1 MNRTVFSLPEHSE
14 YLTHGGLSVR
24 RAVEHFSGGASR
36 LDKLIELL
44 DRRRGV
50 VLSSGTTVPG
60 RYESFDLGFSDP
72 PFVLQTSGVDFSL
85 RALNERGEV
94 LIAFLADTLREASVV
109 FTDKTA
115 SRLAGHIIRGK
126 APIEED
132 QRTRRAS
139 VMSLV
144 RDLIANFAAGEDAL
158 LGLFGAFAY
167 DLVFQIEDLV
177 QKRPREKDQRDIVLY
192 VPDRLLAYDR
202 ATSRGAV
209 LSYDFAWQGNSTDGL
224 SRQTPDSVYA
234 NTNRQGFSDHAPGEY
249 QATVELARAAFARGD
264 LFEAVPGQLFAEPCE
279 RTPAEVFQRLCRIN
293 PSPYGALMNLGDG
306 EYLVSASPEMFV
318 RSDGKRV
325 ETCPISGTIA
335 RGIDAIGD
343 AEQIRQLLNSEKDE
357 FELNMCTDVDRNDK
371 ARVCVPG
378 TIKVLARRQ
387 IETYSKL
394 FHTVDH
400 VEGMLRPGF
409 DALDAFLTHAWA
421 VTVTGAPKLWA
432 MQFVEDHERSPRRWY
447 AGAIGC
453 VNFDGSINTGL
464 TIRTIRMKDGLAEVR
479 VGATCLFDSN
489 PAAED
494 RECQVKAAALFQAL
508 RGDPARPLSSTAPD
522 ATGSGKQVLLIDHD
536 DSFVHMLADYFRQV
550 GAQVTVVR
558 YVHAL
563 DLLKQRKW
571 DLLVLSPG
579 PGRPEDFGISG
590 TIDAAL
596 KKKMPIFG
604 VCLGVQAIGEY
615 FGGQLGQLSQ
625 PAHGRP
631 SRVQIKGGRL
641 MRSLPNEIVI
651 GRYHSLYVERDS
663 MPDVLEV
670 TASTE
675 DGVAMAI
682 EHRTLPVGG
691 VQFHP
696 ESLMSLGGEVG
707 LRIVENAFR
716 LGAAIN

>member
-1 MNRTVFSLPEHSE
+1 MNRTAFSLPEHSD
-14 YLTHGGLSVR
+14 YRTGGGLAIS
-24 RAVEHFSGGASR
+24 RAVEQFTGNAKR
-36 LDKLIELL
+36 LDDLIELL

-72 PFVLQTSGVDFSL
+72 PLVLETAGSDFSL
-85 RALNERGEV
+85 SALNARGEV
-94 LIAFLADTLREASVV
+94 LIAFLGDVLREPCVV
-109 FTDKTA
+109 ISEKSPT
-115 SRLAGHIIRGK
+115 RLAGHIIRGE
-126 APIEED
+126 APVEED

-144 RDLIANFAAGEDAL
+144 RELVAAFAGNDDPL

-177 QKRPREKDQRDIVLY
+177 QKRARETDQRDIVLY

-202 ATSRGAV
+202 ATGRGVV
-209 LSYDFAWQGNSTDGL
+209 LSYEFAWKGKSTEGL
-224 SRQTPDSVYA
+224 PRETAESVYSR
-234 NTNRQGFSDHAPGEY
+234 TPRQPFSDHGPGEY
-249 QATVELARAAFARGD
+249 QATVETARAAFARGD

-279 RTPAEVFQRLCRIN
+279 RSPAEVFQRLCRIN

-306 EYLVSASPEMFV
+306 EFLVSASPEMFV
-318 RSDGKRV
+318 RSDGRRV

-335 RGIDAIGD
+335 RGVDAIGD

-409 DALDAFLTHAWA
+409 DSLDAFLTHAWA

-432 MQFVEDHERSPRRWY
+432 MQFVEDHERSSRRWY
-447 AGAIGC
+447 AGAIGA

-479 VGATCLFDSN
+479 VGATCLFDSD

-508 RGDPARPLSSTAPD
+508 RGDAPKPLSAFAPD
-522 ATGSGKQVLLIDHD
+522 ATGSGRKVLLIDHD

-550 GAQVTVVR
+550 GASVTVVR
-558 YVHAL
+558 HVHAQEM
-563 DLLKQRKW
+563 LKQKSW

-579 PGRPEDFGISG
+579 PGRPEDFGISKTIG
-590 TIDAAL
+590 TAL
-596 KKKMPIFG
+596 DKKLPIFG

-615 FGGQLGQLSQ
+615 FGGQLAH

-631 SRVQIKGGRL
+631 SRVQVRGGRL
-641 MRSLPNEIVI
+641 MHNLPNEIVI

-663 MPDVLEV
+663 VPEDLEV
-670 TASTE
+670 TATTE

-682 EHRTLPVGG
+682 EHKTLPVGG

-696 ESLMSLGGEVG
+696 ESLMSLGGDVG

-716 LGAAIN
+716 LNVGAN